1 MTDTDSTHAFLSSG
15 PVSPQTRK
23 AARILLA
30 ALLGLIVSLLLG
42 GSVDAL
48 FCWLGLASLIFGST
62 AFRHMPHL
70 SKRWKAVLVLL
81 YGLAGT
87 AAWLMMSMAVLLR
100 NIH

>member
-15 PVSPQTRK
+15 PVSPQTHK

-30 ALLGLIVSLLLG
+30 AL
-42 GSVDAL
+42 
-48 FCWLGLASLIFGST
+48 LGLASLIFGST

-87 AAWLMMSMAVLLR
+87 AAWLMMSMLVLFK